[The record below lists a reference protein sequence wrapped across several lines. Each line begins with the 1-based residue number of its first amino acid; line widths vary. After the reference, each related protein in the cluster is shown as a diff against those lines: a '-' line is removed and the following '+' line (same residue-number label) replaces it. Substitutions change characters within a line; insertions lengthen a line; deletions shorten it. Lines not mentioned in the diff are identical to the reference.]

1 MKRLIKSEL
10 FIMFFFSLSLPNSL
24 LAQTVSESSAHCS
37 TVFEQ
42 CQAQCKTDYKDDNV
56 RRAPCM
62 TVCSGKYAACDAGVV
77 YDTAKPWV
85 DEKIEQSKPWF
96 EEQADKAKKLFDDLM
111 KDYNSDTDQP
121 NSQEK
126 TKDNSI

>member
-1 MKRLIKSEL
+1 MKHSIKSGL
-10 FIMFFFSLSLPNSL
+10 YAAVLVCVFNSHPSM
-24 LAQTVSESSAHCS
+24 AQTTTEKSAQCA
-37 TVFEQ
+37 TEFEQ
-42 CQAQCKTDYKDDNV
+42 CQTQCKTDHKDDNV

-96 EEQADKAKKLFDDLM
+96 EEQADKAKKLYEDLLR
-111 KDYNSDTDQP
+111 KYGSD
-121 NSQEK
+121 QEETNPQTK
-126 TKDNSI
+126 NKDNSI